1 MAPGEMRFLGT
12 RMYRGIEKR
21 SQTRWTQ
28 HVSGS
33 SSCKLLFGIF
43 GQLSICRALSRKA
56 HYAITGTSGHISP
69 RQHTPTPVTAQQSP
83 DTKYTLTDT
92 HIGPAD
98 SDSRHPSVT

>member
-1 MAPGEMRFLGT
+1 MKSVPKRDGLNMCLGQVLASFFLAFLDSCQSVG
-12 RMYRGIEKR
+12 R
-21 SQTRWTQ
+21 SAARRI
-28 HVSGS
+28 S
-33 SSCKLLFGIF
+33 
-43 GQLSICRALSRKA
+43 